1 MRKLIIL
8 LALPH
13 FLLAQKPQEFN
24 LFDLKIQ
31 DKLQTINREIAAIDE
46 GSFQFMQLAE
56 SKGEGLVWLP
66 TKGFKNGEIEI
77 EMRGKDLLQ
86 RSFIGLAFHG
96 QNDSTYEAVYCRPF
110 NFFARDSVR
119 RIHAIQYISHPDFTW
134 KKLRETR
141 NAVFEKRLV
150 NPPYPNGWFTMRL
163 VIDEKTVKAYINQ
176 EKTPALTVDRLT
188 DRKDGKVGIFVGD
201 GGGGDFKSIK
211 ITEDKKV
218 KTVKK

>member
-1 MRKLIIL
+1 MRELIIL
-8 LALPH
+8 LILPY
-13 FLLAQKPQEFN
+13 FLFAQKQQEFN
-24 LFDLKIQ
+24 LFELKIQ

-46 GSFQFMQLAE
+46 GSATFIQLTE
-56 SKGEGLVWLP
+56 STGEGLVWLP
-66 TKGFKNGEIEI
+66 LKSFRNGEIEI

-96 QNDSTYEAVYCRPF
+96 LNDSTYEAVYCRPF

-141 NAVFEKRLV
+141 NAVFEKRLT

-163 VIDEKTVKAYINQ
+163 VIDEKMVKAYINQ
-176 EKTPALTVDRLT
+176 EKNPALTVDRLT
-188 DRKDGKVGIFVGD
+188 DRRDGKLGIFVGD
-201 GGGGDFKSIK
+201 GGGGDFRSVKIK
-211 ITEDKKV
+211 PLK
-218 KTVKK
+218 

>member
-1 MRKLIIL
+1 MRHLIIL
-8 LALPH
+8 LTLPS
-13 FLLAQKPQEFN
+13 FLFAQKQTTFN

-31 DKLQTINREIAAIDE
+31 DKLQTINREISAIDE
-46 GSFQFMQLAE
+46 GSFEFMQLAE

-66 TKGFKNGEIEI
+66 IKGFKNGEIEI

-86 RSFIGLAFHG
+86 RSFIGVAFHG

-119 RIHAIQYISHPDFTW
+119 RIHAIQYVSHPDFTW

-176 EKTPALTVDRLT
+176 EKNPALTVDRLT
-188 DRKDGKVGIFVGD
+188 DRKDGKLGIFVGD
-201 GGGGDFKSIK
+201 GGGGDFRSIK
-211 ITEDKKV
+211 IIDNKKV
-218 KTVKK
+218 KK

>member
-1 MRKLIIL
+1 MRELIIL
-8 LALPH
+8 LILPH
-13 FLLAQKPQEFN
+13 FLFAQKQQEFN

-31 DKLQTINREIAAIDE
+31 DKLQTVNREIAAIDE
-46 GSFQFMQLAE
+46 GSATFIQLTE
-56 SKGEGLVWLP
+56 STGEGLVWLP
-66 TKGFKNGEIEI
+66 LKSFRNGEIEI

-96 QNDSTYEAVYCRPF
+96 LNDCTYEAVYCRPF

-141 NAVFEKRLV
+141 NAVFEKRLI

-163 VIDEKTVKAYINQ
+163 VIDEKMVKAYINQ
-176 EKTPALTVDRLT
+176 EKNPALTVERLT
-188 DRKDGKVGIFVGD
+188 DRRDGKLGIFVGD
-201 GGGGDFKSIK
+201 GGGGDFRSVKIK
-211 ITEDKKV
+211 PLK
-218 KTVKK
+218 